1 MLLEVAFFGLIFYIY
16 YLSRQ
21 KNEIQKINEE
31 YFQQKLYYPEN
42 NKTISHVKRR
52 LSYSL
57 ADSPNFPILTNTPA
71 KKMIE
76 EILGKT
82 PITKPPASLQINMY
96 RDRYSIGVIQK

>member
-1 MLLEVAFFGLIFYIY
+1 MLLEVAFLGLIFYIY

-21 KNEIQKINEE
+21 KNEIQKINDD
-31 YFQQKLYYPEN
+31 YFQQKLYYPE

-57 ADSPNFPILTNTPA
+57 ADLPNYPIFTQTPA
-71 KKMIE
+71 KKIIE

-82 PITKPPASLQINMY
+82 PTSKPPAPLQINMY